1 MVKSL
6 LIFNPELS
14 NFVCLME
21 LTKEILA
28 LRPYLFSISY
38 NMLGMVEEAEDI
50 VQDVFEKWMFAAE
63 VHDPKAYLAR
73 IAVNQSI
80 NRLNDLRKTRENY
93 VGMWLPEPYI
103 TLEPEPVPTL
113 EYGMLFLL
121 ERLNPN
127 ERAVFILRESFSEEY
142 PSIAE
147 ITGLSAENCRQL
159 LHRAHEKL
167 GRSRP
172 LQVNPE
178 KQRKFTEAFLAALHG
193 QDRSA
198 LDTLLRHDIELY
210 NDGGGKRA
218 AALKPLFGL
227 QKVLKFLIGVTQ
239 LPEAI
244 ENQFEYQ
251 AAFVNGYPAAVIFNR
266 TTNQLDSMQYI
277 EMENEEITRLLN
289 VRNPDKLRIRGKL
302 N

>member
-1 MVKSL
+1 
-6 LIFNPELS
+6 
-14 NFVCLME
+14 ME
-21 LTKEILA
+21 LTPEILA

-50 VQDVFEKWMFAAE
+50 VQDVFERWVFATE
-63 VHDPKAYLAR
+63 VNDPKAYLAR
-73 IAVNQSI
+73 VAVNQSI
-80 NRLNDLRKTRENY
+80 NRLNDLRKAREHY

-127 ERAVFILRESFSEEY
+127 ERAVFILRESFSEDY
-142 PSIAE
+142 SSIAD

-167 GRSRP
+167 GRSKP
-172 LQVNPE
+172 LQVDPE
-178 KQRKFTEAFLAALHG
+178 RQRRFTEAFLAALHG
-193 QDRSA
+193 QDRLE
-198 LDTLLRHDIELY
+198 LDTLLRDDIELY

-227 QKVLKFLIGVTQ
+227 EKVLKFLIGVTR

-244 ENQFEYQ
+244 ESKFEYRHV
-251 AAFVNGYPAAVIFNR
+251 FVNGRPAAIIYN
-266 TTNQLDSMQYI
+266 TTADHLDSMQYV
-277 EMENEEITRLLN
+277 EMEGDEITRLLY
-289 VRNPDKLRIRGKL
+289 VRNPDKLRIRGGL
-302 N
+302 R

>member
-1 MVKSL
+1 
-6 LIFNPELS
+6 
-14 NFVCLME
+14 ME
-21 LTKEILA
+21 LTPEILA

-50 VQDVFEKWMFAAE
+50 VQDVFEKWMSAGE
-63 VHDPKAYLAR
+63 IREPKAYLAR

-142 PSIAE
+142 QSIAD

-159 LHRAHEKL
+159 LHRAYEKL
-167 GRSRP
+167 GRSKP
-172 LQVNPE
+172 LQVDPE
-178 KQRKFTEAFLAALHG
+178 KQRMLTIAFLAALHG
-193 QDRSA
+193 QDRSE
-198 LDTLLRHDIELY
+198 LDTLLRKDIELY
-210 NDGGGKRA
+210 SDGGGKRA

-227 QKVLKFLIGVTQ
+227 EKVMKFLMGVTQ
-239 LPEAI
+239 LPEA
-244 ENQFEYQ
+244 QQSQYEYR
-251 AAFVNGYPAAVIFNR
+251 AVYVNGRPAAIIFNK
-266 TTNQLDSMQYI
+266 TANQMDSMQYI
-277 EMENEEITRLLN
+277 EIEDDKITCLLN
-289 VRNPDKLRIRGKL
+289 LRNPDKLQIRGRLK
-302 N
+302 

>member
-1 MVKSL
+1 
-6 LIFNPELS
+6 
-14 NFVCLME
+14 ME

-50 VQDVFEKWMFAAE
+50 VQDVFEKWIFAAE
-63 VHDPKAYLAR
+63 VQDAKAYLAR

-93 VGMWLPEPYI
+93 IGMWLPEPYI

-113 EYGMLFLL
+113 EYGMLFLM

-142 PSIAE
+142 NSIAD

-172 LQVNPE
+172 LQVDPE
-178 KQRKFTEAFLAALHG
+178 KQRALTIAFLAALHG
-193 QDRSA
+193 QDRSE
-198 LDTLLRHDIELY
+198 LDTLLRRDIELY
-210 NDGGGKRA
+210 SDGGGKRS

-227 QKVLKFLIGVTQ
+227 EKVLKFLIGVTQ
-239 LPEAI
+239 LPEAQ
-244 ENQFEYQ
+244 ENEYEYRPVY
-251 AAFVNGYPAAVIFNR
+251 VNGRPAAIIFNK
-266 TTNQLDSMQYI
+266 TTNQMDSMQYI
-277 EMENEEITRLLN
+277 EMENQEITRLLN
-289 VRNPDKLRIRGKL
+289 VRNPDKLRIRGRLK
-302 N
+302 

>member
-1 MVKSL
+1 
-6 LIFNPELS
+6 
-14 NFVCLME
+14 ME
-21 LTKEILA
+21 LTPEIFA
-28 LRPYLFSISY
+28 LRPYIFSISY

-50 VQDVFEKWMFAAE
+50 VQDVFEKWMSTSE
-63 VHDPKAYLAR
+63 VRDAKAYLAR

-80 NRLNDLRKTRENY
+80 NRLNELRKIRENY

-142 PSIAE
+142 TSIAD

-167 GRSRP
+167 GRSKP
-172 LQVNPE
+172 LQVDPE
-178 KQRKFTEAFLAALHG
+178 KQRAFTIAFLTALHG
-193 QDRSA
+193 QDRSE
-198 LDTLLRHDIELY
+198 LDHLLRKDIELY
-210 NDGGGKRA
+210 SDGGGKRA
-218 AALKPLFGL
+218 AALKALFGL
-227 QKVLKFLIGVTQ
+227 DKVLKFLLGVTQ
-239 LPEAI
+239 LPEAQ
-244 ENQFEYQ
+244 ENQFECRAVY
-251 AAFVNGYPAAVIFNR
+251 VNGRPAALLFNR
-266 TTNQLDSMQYI
+266 TTEQLDSMQYV
-277 EMENEEITRLLN
+277 EMDAEEITKLLF
-289 VRNPDKLRIRGKL
+289 VRNPDKLKIRGRL

>member
-1 MVKSL
+1 
-6 LIFNPELS
+6 
-14 NFVCLME
+14 ME

-38 NMLGMVEEAEDI
+38 NMLGMVEEAEDV
-50 VQDVFEKWMFAAE
+50 VQDVFVKWLSAKDVLDA
-63 VHDPKAYLAR
+63 KAYLAR

-80 NRLNDLRKTRENY
+80 NRLNDLRKSRENY

-142 PSIAE
+142 TSIAD
-147 ITGLSAENCRQL
+147 ITGFSAENCRQL
-159 LHRAHEKL
+159 LHRAHEKM
-167 GRSRP
+167 GKSKP
-172 LQVNPE
+172 LQVDPE
-178 KQRKFTEAFLAALHG
+178 KQRKFTQAFLVALHS
-193 QDRSA
+193 QDRSE
-198 LDTLLRHDIELY
+198 LDSLLRNDIELF

-227 QKVLKFLIGVTQ
+227 EKVLKFLIGVTQ
-239 LPEAI
+239 LPETQQ
-244 ENQFEYQ
+244 NQFEYQ
-251 AAFVNGYPAAVIFNR
+251 AVFVNGHPAAIIFNR
-266 TTNQLDSMQYI
+266 TTNELDSMQYV
-277 EMENEEITRLLN
+277 ELEDQEITRLLY
-289 VRNPDKLRIRGKL
+289 VRNPDKLTIRGKL
-302 N
+302 KE

>member
-1 MVKSL
+1 
-6 LIFNPELS
+6 
-14 NFVCLME
+14 ME

-28 LRPYLFSISY
+28 LRPYIFSISY

-50 VQDVFEKWMFAAE
+50 VQDVFEKWLSAKD
-63 VHDPKAYLAR
+63 VHETKAYLAR

-142 PSIAE
+142 HSIAN
-147 ITGLSAENCRQL
+147 ITGFTAENCRQL

-167 GRSRP
+167 GRSKP
-172 LQVNPE
+172 LQVDPE
-178 KQRKFTEAFLAALHG
+178 KQRKFTQAFLVALHG
-193 QDRSA
+193 QDRSE
-198 LDTLLRHDIELY
+198 LDSLLRNDIELFS
-210 NDGGGKRA
+210 DGGGKRA
-218 AALKPLFGL
+218 AAIKPLFGL
-227 QKVLKFLIGVTQ
+227 EKVLKFLIGVTQ
-239 LPEAI
+239 LPEAQQ
-244 ENQFEYQ
+244 NQFEYQ
-251 AAFVNGYPAAVIFNR
+251 SVFVNGQPAAIIFNR
-266 TTNQLDSMQYI
+266 TTNELDSMQYV
-277 EMENEEITRLLN
+277 EMEGQEITRLLY
-289 VRNPDKLRIRGKL
+289 VRNPDKLKIRGKL

>member
-1 MVKSL
+1 
-6 LIFNPELS
+6 
-14 NFVCLME
+14 ME

-28 LRPYLFSISY
+28 LRSYIFSISY

-50 VQDVFEKWMFAAE
+50 VQDVFEKWLSAKE
-63 VHDPKAYLAR
+63 VQNAKAYLAR

-80 NRLNDLRKTRENY
+80 DRLNSLRKTRENY

-113 EYGMLFLL
+113 EYGILFLL

-142 PSIAE
+142 GSIAD
-147 ITGLSAENCRQL
+147 ITGFSTDNCRQL

-167 GRSRP
+167 GRSKP
-172 LQVNPE
+172 LQVDPE
-178 KQRKFTEAFLAALHG
+178 KQRRFTEAFLIALHG
-193 QDRSA
+193 QDRSQ
-198 LDTLLRHDIELY
+198 LETLLCHDIELFS
-210 NDGGGKRA
+210 DGGGKRA

-227 QKVLKFLIGVTQ
+227 KKVLKFLIGVTQ
-239 LPEAI
+239 LPETQQ
-244 ENQFEYQ
+244 NQFEYRPVY
-251 AAFVNGYPAAVIFNR
+251 VNGQPAAIIFNL
-266 TTNQLDSMQYI
+266 TTNEMDSMQYV
-277 EMENEEITRLLN
+277 ELEDREITRLLF
-289 VRNPDKLRIRGKL
+289 VRNPEKLKIRGKL

>member
-1 MVKSL
+1 
-6 LIFNPELS
+6 
-14 NFVCLME
+14 ME

-50 VQDVFEKWMFAAE
+50 VQDVFEKWISATE
-63 VHDPKAYLAR
+63 IRDPKAYLAR

-142 PSIAE
+142 TSIAD

-167 GRSRP
+167 GRSKP
-172 LQVNPE
+172 LQVQPE
-178 KQRKFTEAFLAALHG
+178 KQRRFTEAFLAALYG
-193 QDRSA
+193 QDRSE
-198 LDTLLRHDIELY
+198 LDSLLRYDIELY

-227 QKVLKFLIGVTQ
+227 QKVLKFLMGVTQ
-239 LPEAI
+239 LPETMQ
-244 ENQFEYQ
+244 NQFDYQ
-251 AAFVNGYPAAVIFNR
+251 SAFVNGRPAALIFNR
-266 TTNQLDSMQYI
+266 TTNELDSMQYI
-277 EMENEEITRLLN
+277 EMENEKITRLIY
-289 VRNPDKLRIRGKL
+289 VRNPDKLKIRGKL

>member
-1 MVKSL
+1 
-6 LIFNPELS
+6 
-14 NFVCLME
+14 ME

-50 VQDVFEKWMFAAE
+50 VQDVFEKWLFAKE
-63 VHDPKAYLAR
+63 VKEPKAYMAR

-80 NRLNDLRKTRENY
+80 NRLGDLRKTRENY

-142 PSIAE
+142 TSIAD

-167 GRSRP
+167 GRSKP
-172 LQVNPE
+172 LQVDPE
-178 KQRKFTEAFLAALHG
+178 KQRVLTIAFLTALHG
-193 QDRSA
+193 HDRSE
-198 LDTLLRHDIELY
+198 LDTLLRRDIELY
-210 NDGGGKRA
+210 SDGGGKRA

-227 QKVLKFLIGVTQ
+227 EKVLKFLIGVTQ
-239 LPEAI
+239 LPEAQK
-244 ENQFEYQ
+244 NEYEYRPVY
-251 AAFVNGYPAAVIFNR
+251 VNGRPAAIIFNK
-266 TTNQLDSMQYI
+266 TTNQMDSLQYI
-277 EMENEEITRLLN
+277 EMENQEITRLLN
-289 VRNPDKLRIRGKL
+289 VRNPDKLKIRGRL

>member
-1 MVKSL
+1 MK
-6 LIFNPELS
+6 LS
-14 NFVCLME
+14 NFVFME

-50 VQDVFEKWMFAAE
+50 VQDVFEKWLFAKE
-63 VHDPKAYLAR
+63 VKEPKAYLAR
-73 IAVNQSI
+73 IAINQSI

-142 PSIAE
+142 NSIAE
-147 ITGLSAENCRQL
+147 ITGLSADNCRQL

-167 GRSRP
+167 GRSKP
-172 LQVNPE
+172 LQVDPG
-178 KQRKFTEAFLAALHG
+178 KQRTFTEAFFIALHG
-193 QDRSA
+193 QDRSE
-198 LDTLLRHDIELY
+198 LETLLRSDIELF
-210 NDGGGKRA
+210 NDGGGKRS

-227 QKVLKFLIGVTQ
+227 AKVVKFLIGVTE
-239 LPEAI
+239 LPEAKQ
-244 ENQFEYQ
+244 NEYEYRPV
-251 AAFVNGYPAAVIFNR
+251 FVNGYPAAIIFNK
-266 TTNQLDSMQYI
+266 TTNEPDSMQYI
-277 EMENEEITRLLN
+277 DFEGHEIIRLLN

-302 N
+302 E